1 MEFLRS
7 FLRRHFV
14 GKPVV
19 VSLNVGCFLRRAR
32 WRVISDKLKADSWRL
47 RLTPFYYT
55 FMVVIFVASTLTL
68 LLHSLRLSK
77 G

>member
-7 FLRRHFV
+7 FLRRDFV

-32 WRVISDKLKADSWRL
+32 SRAISDKLKADSWRS

-55 FMVVIFVASTLTL
+55 FIVVIFVACTLTL
-68 LLHSLRLSK
+68 LLHSLWLST